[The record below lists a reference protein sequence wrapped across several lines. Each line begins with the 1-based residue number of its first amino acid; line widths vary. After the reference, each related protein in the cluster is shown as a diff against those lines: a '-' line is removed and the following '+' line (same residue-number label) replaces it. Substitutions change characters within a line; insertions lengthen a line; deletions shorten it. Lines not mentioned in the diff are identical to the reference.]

1 MVVCWKESVT
11 SSCLCVCSHLP
22 VPLSL
27 FACVTCTH
35 MCKDRLLAFAYVCN
49 EHVWSL
55 CPYMCTGIASMC
67 FYLRACVYMCV
78 CARSR
83 ASRSMLPKGRGR
95 QPDPGHSMTLH
106 PDLCCDCLNY
116 PSSWQ
121 RETERARGSMCVAV
135 NWDGWFLILVSF
147 ISCKLMFP
155 QSPLIFLSVHS
166 CSHLLFHR
174 HLNPKHSVLTKPS
187 ISTSFHVFHHTGT
200 SSWITNQAKLTFVLP
215 HINLVDIIWLM
226 KNMLENCS
234 SDGALCTP
242 SFSFVWTYKKTYWI
256 KCL

>member
-1 MVVCWKESVT
+1 MSLYVHRHSKHVF
-11 SSCLCVCSHLP
+11 
-22 VPLSL
+22 L
-27 FACVTCTH
+27 FACVC
-35 MCKDRLLAFAYVCN
+35 V
-49 EHVWSL
+49 HV
-55 CPYMCTGIASMC
+55 
-67 FYLRACVYMCV
+67 CV
-78 CARSR
+78 CVRSR

-135 NWDGWFLILVSF
+135 NGDGWFLILVSF

-200 SSWITNQAKLTFVLP
+200 SSWITNQAKLPSQDICITSYKFSWHNL
-215 HINLVDIIWLM
+215 INEKYVGKLLQWRGPLYAIFFI
-226 KNMLENCS
+226 
-234 SDGALCTP
+234 
-242 SFSFVWTYKKTYWI
+242 
-256 KCL
+256 CLDL